1 MANINQA
8 DLMKLFKQ
16 QAEEA
21 NANQIM
27 LNMNPFMMNNT
38 NTRNQRNQRT
48 DDYDDDDDYNRVQRR
63 GGGRATKGPRGS
75 NPREDGS
82 CFKCGKKGHWANSC
96 PETTKAKELE
106 MQLQIAQLKAA
117 MAGETT
123 AAPDKMTH
131 SAPTREAREP
141 PGGCGTD

>member
-96 PETTKAKELE
+96 PETTKAKEWRCSFRSRSSRRPWRGR
-106 MQLQIAQLKAA
+106 Q
-117 MAGETT
+117 
-123 AAPDKMTH
+123 APRRGSCHVAK
-131 SAPTREAREP
+131 
-141 PGGCGTD
+141 

>member
-63 GGGRATKGPRGS
+63 GGGRAIKGPRGS

-106 MQLQIAQLKAA
+106 MQLQIAQLKRDGQGSC
-117 MAGETT
+117 AGRG
-123 AAPDKMTH
+123 ARRPWGRPPHLPRCAPH
-131 SAPTREAREP
+131 LPV
-141 PGGCGTD
+141 